1 MLRSLRMNE
10 PITRDPELTR
20 ERILEAGFELFVGR
34 GFAAVSMRELAERSG
49 VTKSL
54 IHHHFGTKEALWGA
68 VKEAAFARYYEA
80 QKDELEGADSPD
92 SELLRNGVIRYF
104 RFLQDNPQVVRLFT
118 WMHLEDDTSCSEMD
132 AELVELGARRVR
144 EAQEAGLLRPDV
156 NPSHVVTVFIHACS
170 QWFELRAQHKH
181 WTGVGTDEEYLDD
194 FLKIFMDGL
203 APEGAGPDTHS
214 S

>member
-1 MLRSLRMNE
+1 MNE
-10 PITRDPELTR
+10 SIATRDPDLTR
-20 ERILEAGFELFVGR
+20 ARILEAAFDLFVDR

-54 IHHHFGTKEALWGA
+54 IHHHFGTKEGLWDA
-68 VKEAAFARYYEA
+68 VKEVAFARYYEG

-92 SELLRNGVIRYF
+92 PKLLSNGVIRYF

-118 WMHLEDDTSCSEMD
+118 WMHLEGDTTCNEMD

-144 EAQEAGLLRPDV
+144 EAQEAGLLRSDV
-156 NPSHVVTVFIHACS
+156 NPTHVVTVFIHACS
-170 QWFELRAQHKH
+170 QWFEVRTQHKN
-181 WTGVGTDEEYLDD
+181 WKGNGSDDEYLDD

-203 APEGAGPDTHS
+203 APRATVPQTDDS
-214 S
+214 